1 MKILIDAMGGD
12 NAPKCVIE
20 GALQAISQEDDFNI
34 ILVGKQEVLSEMLSK
49 YSYDSERIEILPASE
64 VVEMCDTPTDAIRK
78 KTDSSMVVG
87 LNALVEG
94 KGDIFISAG
103 NTGALVAGSTL
114 LVKRMPGIKRPPI
127 ATQLPTRTGSVLL
140 LDAGANADCKPAYL
154 EQFALMGSI
163 YMNKVVGVEN
173 PRVGLVNNGA
183 EEEKGSLLTKEAY
196 QHLKALPINFVGNA
210 EGRELIGGDF
220 DVIVTDGFT
229 GNIILKFLE
238 GTASLIISELKK
250 AIMGSAKSKFGGL
263 FIKDSL
269 RAFKKKFDYTEYGGA
284 LLLGLKKGVIKAHG
298 SSDAKAIS
306 SAVLVARKFVLS
318 QVVEEIQT
326 EIAKLRDRA

>member
-306 SAVLVARKFVLS
+306 SAVLVARKFVFS

-326 EIAKLRDRA
+326 EIAKLGDRA

>member
-326 EIAKLRDRA
+326 EIAKLGDRA